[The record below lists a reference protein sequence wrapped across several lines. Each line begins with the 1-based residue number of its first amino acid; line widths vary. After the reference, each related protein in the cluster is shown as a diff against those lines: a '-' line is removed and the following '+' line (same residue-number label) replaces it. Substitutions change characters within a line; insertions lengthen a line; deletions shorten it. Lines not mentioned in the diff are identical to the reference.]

1 MGNLSKA
8 LKNLAEDY
16 QMAIMRQISAEK
28 LNASGSLRKSIEY
41 KVTDK
46 GFTIESDKEYAFLLG
61 EDGASPTKK
70 NSGGKKL
77 DNIRDWIKAKG
88 IRPLTKLKSGGYKFK
103 GKRIKNKNSAMN
115 SLVYIMNKTI
125 SEKGTIKRY
134 GYKGSGI
141 LQKVNDRM
149 KSKGFDVIT
158 EAYKLDLINGMK
170 QEFKFDNIKVE

>member
-8 LKNLAEDY
+8 LKSLAEDY

-41 KVTDK
+41 KVTDN
-46 GFTIESDKEYAFLLG
+46 GFTIESDKEYAYLLG
-61 EDGASPTKK
+61 DDGFKANKPRSR
-70 NSGGKKL
+70 
-77 DNIRDWIKAKG
+77 DNNRIKRIEEWIRKKG
-88 IRPLTKLKSGGYKFK
+88 IRPTEILSGNRRKFK
-103 GKRIKNKNSAMN
+103 KINNKRKEMR
-115 SLVYIMNKTI
+115 SLAFMI
-125 SEKGTIKRY
+125 SRSINQNGTIKRY

-149 KSKGFDVIT
+149 KSKGFDMIT